1 MFGLKLTAD
10 KDACGFRHWN
20 IFLNSKFDQSQVF
33 NFLKAHSVGFGN
45 LLSSSAT
52 LSSAVRMN
60 SAGFILTSWAFN
72 HSIKVAPFYGL
83 KVSCHEH

>member
-1 MFGLKLTAD
+1 MVLDIGIFFKLEVRSKPGLQFFESPL
-10 KDACGFRHWN
+10 CGLWEF
-20 IFLNSKFDQSQVF
+20 
-33 NFLKAHSVGFGN
+33 

-52 LSSAVRMN
+52 LSSAVGMN